1 MLLRVD
7 LGSDEPIYLQ
17 IRSQIVRAVADG
29 ELCAGDTLPSVRSL
43 AGDLGVNM
51 HTVNKAYAVLRD
63 EGYVAMRGR
72 SGAYI
77 RDRVTTLSPERAAQ
91 DRARLAEALHRL
103 ALEHKAQGGDQET
116 FVALATAQA
125 AQVFEKSNDRSQKE

>member
-7 LGSDEPIYLQ
+7 FTSQDPIYLQ
-17 IRSQIVRAVADG
+17 IRSQIVHAVATG
-29 ELCAGDTLPSVRSL
+29 ELQAGDSLPSVRSL

-63 EGYVAMRGR
+63 EGYVIMRGR

-77 RDRVTTLSPERAAQ
+77 ADRPSALTPERAAS
-91 DRARLAEALHRL
+91 DRQRLAQALHSL
-103 ALEHKAQGGDQET
+103 ALEHKAQGGTLES
-116 FVALATAQA
+116 FTAAAAEQA
-125 AQVFEKSNDRSQKE
+125 AQVFKATNDSL